1 MKEIPAMNAHAIA
14 IAAQAATVAH
24 WGQTRKDNTTPYI
37 VHPERVAACVG
48 RCGGD
53 HVGMIAAWLHDVMED
68 CADGNLVVRKTLQK
82 TDLPEEDRVAVYAIV
97 AAMTKD
103 PAIPDKG
110 ERLMDSLRR
119 INRAPP
125 QAILV
130 KLCDRTDN
138 LTDARSL
145 GKESHRKYLHLTDR
159 LIEELSEGAIR
170 NGYTDALEQ
179 LKVARDDAKAWCE
192 EKGS

>member
-1 MKEIPAMNAHAIA
+1 MKAHAIA
-14 IAAQAATVAH
+14 VAARAATEAH
-24 WGQTRKDNTTPYI
+24 WGQPRKDNTTPYI

-48 RCGGD
+48 RYGGD
-53 HVGMIAAWLHDVMED
+53 HVGMIAAWLHDVIED
-68 CADGNLVVRKTLQK
+68 CADGDLVVLRTLQK

-97 AAMTKD
+97 AAMTKN

-110 ERLMDSLRR
+110 ERLMDSARR
-119 INRAPP
+119 ITQAPS

-145 GKESHRKYLHLTDR
+145 KKEFLRKYLHLTDR
-159 LIEELSEGAIR
+159 LIEALSEGAIR
-170 NGYTDALEQ
+170 NGYIESLER
-179 LKVARDDAKAWCE
+179 LKRTRDDAKAWCE
-192 EKGS
+192 EKG

>member
-1 MKEIPAMNAHAIA
+1 MKAHAIA
-14 IAAQAATVAH
+14 VAARAATEAH
-24 WGQTRKDNTTPYI
+24 WGQTRKDTTTPSI

-53 HVGMIAAWLHDVMED
+53 HVGMIAAWLHDVIED
-68 CADGNLVVRKTLQK
+68 CADGDLVVVRTLQK

-97 AAMTKD
+97 TAMTKN

-110 ERLMDSLRR
+110 ERLMDSARR
-119 INRAPP
+119 ITQAPP

-138 LTDARSL
+138 VNDSRNETT
-145 GKESHRKYLHLTDR
+145 EFVTEYLRLTDR
-159 LIEELSEGAIR
+159 LIGALSEGAISH
-170 NGYTDALEQ
+170 GYSDAHER
-179 LKVARDDAKAWCE
+179 LKSAQAEAGRAIE
-192 EKGS
+192 GRGP